1 MSKKR
6 KIELAGQVERDFGR
20 KYQQEFLEMTKFEKV
35 DSYFSVFS
43 KILLILTI
51 VFVFLTIV
59 RY

>member
-51 VFVFLTIV
+51 VFVFLAIV